1 MRITRLTLFTVLAV
15 VAAGAMH
22 SFPGAPSERAA
33 MLCRPVLFLT
43 NVAGEI
49 ASSMNDSGHVGP
61 ARQPWHGDA
70 HRTCLRIV
78 ERVFVAAAES

>member
-1 MRITRLTLFTVLAV
+1 VRITRLTLLTFLAV
-15 VAAGAMH
+15 AAAGAIK
-22 SFPGAPSERAA
+22 SFPSAPSERAA

-70 HRTCLRIV
+70 HRTCLRIA